1 MKEHHMNTQSNLIE
15 KDFAAFKAKL
25 CALGAYEKREE
36 PSLKLVSET
45 MQQVAE
51 SVEQFKSSYSG
62 RIDDMAR
69 SLEQMQTRMA
79 RPGAF
84 VGSALG
90 ADTQSARAPSAD
102 ERKAFDTFLRTG
114 ERKAVVNVGTSGQG
128 MEAAVTWFDDVV
140 LRMARDQAPL
150 LKIIRTRK
158 VGSFPA
164 KHIVSNSRVMGSGW
178 TGEQGSRSDTDA
190 PLPLV
195 VEVQPG
201 EWWAMPSI
209 TEWALTDLAFDA
221 ETWLTQELVDEY
233 SETTMAAVV
242 SGNGTN
248 KPTGFLAAPNSAT
261 SDKVGRAFG
270 TLQYF
275 ATGSAAALPS
285 NILNMLLDVVHGT
298 SWKHRQKASWVLNA
312 ATLGVMRKYN
322 DTTGQPILIESTSA
336 GMPTRLLG
344 YPVVECEAMPDI
356 AANAFPI
363 AFGDFDAGYVL
374 DEDREGMR
382 ITRDDITQKGFVKFF
397 ARRRIG
403 GAVLDSEAIKLVK
416 VATS

>member
-1 MKEHHMNTQSNLIE
+1 MSTTHEMVAEQLNEMTSAVN
-15 KDFAAFKAKL
+15 DFKATQAARVDELRREMDKL
-25 CALGAYEKREE
+25 
-36 PSLKLVSET
+36 
-45 MQQVAE
+45 
-51 SVEQFKSSYSG
+51 
-62 RIDDMAR
+62 
-69 SLEQMQTRMA
+69 QTKMA

-84 VGSALG
+84 VGSLQG
-90 ADTQSARAPSAD
+90 DGDPSMRAPNAD

-128 MEAAVTWFDDVV
+128 QEAAVTWFDNTV

-178 TGEQGSRSDTDA
+178 TGEQGERTGTDA

-233 SETTMAAVV
+233 SETVMATVV

-356 AANAFPI
+356 AANALPI

-416 VATS
+416 VATT